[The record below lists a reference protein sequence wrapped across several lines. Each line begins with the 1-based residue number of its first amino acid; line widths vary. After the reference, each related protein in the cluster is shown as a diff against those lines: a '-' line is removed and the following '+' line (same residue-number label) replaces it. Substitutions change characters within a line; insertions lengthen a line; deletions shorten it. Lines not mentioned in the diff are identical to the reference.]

1 LPTGENG
8 NAPNMAAPTNSNA
21 AHQLSDAAADA
32 LSRSRRVAVPTDSDD
47 ATLRDL
53 RAAAIDLA
61 VRFDLEVVLYDRSEE
76 TWMDHPHPTG
86 LCDREAIDAER
97 RPHLV
102 DQFDELAARGITPS
116 VWIATVP
123 SLTEIVDV
131 VREVDVDTIL
141 VPAGNDGGKLLDRV
155 KSDGPA
161 EIVERVTALNLEAP
175 VDVLVR
181 HDDGSVTLATPPER

>member
-1 LPTGENG
+1 
-8 NAPNMAAPTNSNA
+8 MAATTNSNA
-21 AHQLSDAAADA
+21 AHQLSDAAAEA

-47 ATLRDL
+47 ATLGDL

-102 DQFDELAARGITPS
+102 DQVDEFAARGITTS

-131 VREVDVDTIL
+131 ARDVDTIL
-141 VPAGNDGGKLLDRV
+141 VPAGNDGGKLLDRL

-181 HDDGSVTLATPPER
+181 HDDGSVTVATPPER